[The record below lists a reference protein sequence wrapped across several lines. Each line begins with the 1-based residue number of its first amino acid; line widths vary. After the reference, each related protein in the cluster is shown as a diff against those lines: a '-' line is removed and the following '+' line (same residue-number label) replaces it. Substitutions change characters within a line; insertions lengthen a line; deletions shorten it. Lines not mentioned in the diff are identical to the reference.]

1 MIRIAAAAALTA
13 LVSFNAHAQ
22 IVSSAAAD
30 IADPHLDKKSAKA
43 NRPSSLGEL
52 WGQLESAE
60 KAMSDGDLA
69 TASRLLDDVL
79 SAPAFAELDFERSH
93 FALASAAEVANKDG
107 DFVRA
112 HALYQRSSE
121 HALATN
127 DDWMGRLNSSWFI
140 GNLDDAVGSL
150 SKIARRWPEELQYIS
165 EWAINALLAHAR
177 SEFPEA
183 ELPLLQALFDSG
195 WQTDLGREPSQIWMR
210 MIELLIEEQAFDRA
224 LEVSSRLR
232 DPLAIVTLRSD
243 LRFAELVDTAPE
255 WFNIEE
261 TIDAEII
268 EARLSVE
275 AYPELLAPAIALAES
290 LLRAGRA
297 DDALL
302 VIDTHMTRAA
312 LKTVT
317 GEAFEDVLSETVH
330 ALTTKALALAALER
344 WDDAAAQLALA
355 AKQTVSKERSDDL
368 YAVALLQARLGLSD
382 SALATLK
389 RVTRRKPDPE
399 ADLVRFIVAQTR
411 GDADAADAA
420 LDALVAAA
428 GEASAQAQRA
438 LLIAG
443 RTDAA
448 ARLLIRR
455 LSDPAQR
462 TPALLE
468 LQGMR
473 EQPWPGATPDWNVLT
488 EALMSRED
496 VRRSVD
502 ANGGIVSEYA
512 IYRWN

>member
-22 IVSSAAAD
+22 IVSSATAD
-30 IADPHLDKKSAKA
+30 IADPHLDKRSARA
-43 NRPSSLGEL
+43 DRPSGLGEL

-93 FALASAAEVANKDG
+93 FALTSAAEVANKDG

-112 HALYQRSSE
+112 HALYQRSTE

-140 GNLDDAVGSL
+140 GNLDDAVASL

-177 SEFPEA
+177 SEFPET

-210 MIELLIEEQAFDRA
+210 MIELLIEEQAYDRA

-255 WFNIEE
+255 WFDIEE

-290 LLRAGRA
+290 LLRAG
-297 DDALL
+297 
-302 VIDTHMTRAA
+302 
-312 LKTVT
+312 
-317 GEAFEDVLSETVH
+317 
-330 ALTTKALALAALER
+330 
-344 WDDAAAQLALA
+344 
-355 AKQTVSKERSDDL
+355 
-368 YAVALLQARLGLSD
+368 
-382 SALATLK
+382 
-389 RVTRRKPDPE
+389 
-399 ADLVRFIVAQTR
+399 
-411 GDADAADAA
+411 
-420 LDALVAAA
+420 
-428 GEASAQAQRA
+428 
-438 LLIAG
+438 
-443 RTDAA
+443 
-448 ARLLIRR
+448 
-455 LSDPAQR
+455 
-462 TPALLE
+462 
-468 LQGMR
+468 
-473 EQPWPGATPDWNVLT
+473 
-488 EALMSRED
+488 
-496 VRRSVD
+496 
-502 ANGGIVSEYA
+502 
-512 IYRWN
+512 